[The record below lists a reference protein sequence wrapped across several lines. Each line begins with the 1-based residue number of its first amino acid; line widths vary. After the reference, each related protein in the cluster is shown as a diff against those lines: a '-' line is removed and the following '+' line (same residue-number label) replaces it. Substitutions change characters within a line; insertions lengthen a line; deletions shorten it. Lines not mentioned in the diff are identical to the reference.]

1 LLVEWNASTAAYH
14 RTRCIHQLFEA
25 QVERVPDAIA
35 VVCGD
40 RRLTYRELN
49 QRANRL
55 AHRLIALGVGAEAP
69 VGLCVERSVEM
80 VIGLLGILK
89 AGGAYVPLDPAS
101 PPERCATTLMDAR
114 AAVVVTQWVLRER
127 FTAQTTLVCLD
138 ADTHL
143 ATTGEE
149 NPATRVG
156 VDNLVYVIYTSGS
169 TGTPR
174 GVMVQHGALVN
185 HATTMVATIGL
196 RPGDRFLQFAP
207 LSFDASGV
215 QIFPTLISGA
225 TLVVHPAPAALS
237 HRELLQLCEDQGI
250 SVLDLPTAFWHQ
262 WVEDMDATRT
272 RLRTPLRFFM
282 TGGEQPLLAVLR
294 AWAIL
299 AEPGATFLSSYGP
312 TEATIT
318 ATTFAVANDAGQIAG
333 LSCVPMGRP
342 IANVA
347 IYLLDR
353 SLQPVPIGVPG
364 EVYIGGAG
372 VARGYIEQA
381 ASTAERFVPDP
392 FGDRPGARLYRTGD
406 LARRRP
412 DGTLEFL
419 GRMDHQVKI
428 RGFRIEPAE
437 IEAALAHHGT
447 VRESVVLVHEAA
459 PGVRQL
465 VAYVVPTA
473 GTSASGADLRDFL
486 KEQLPGHMVLSAV
499 IILDALPLT
508 ANGKVDRRRL
518 PAPIFE
524 APGAAYVAPRDPVED
539 VLAGLWHAVLGVER
553 VGVHDNFF
561 DLGGHSLLATR
572 LISRV
577 RAMFQMEVPLH
588 RLFEAPTV
596 AGLARVLLALETTP
610 GRVALTARLRKQIDS
625 MSAHEVQAMLQE
637 SRTVGGKRR

>member
-1 LLVEWNASTAAYH
+1 
-14 RTRCIHQLFEA
+14 
-25 QVERVPDAIA
+25 
-35 VVCGD
+35 
-40 RRLTYRELN
+40 
-49 QRANRL
+49 
-55 AHRLIALGVGAEAP
+55 
-69 VGLCVERSVEM
+69 
-80 VIGLLGILK
+80 
-89 AGGAYVPLDPAS
+89 
-101 PPERCATTLMDAR
+101 
-114 AAVVVTQWVLRER
+114 
-127 FTAQTTLVCLD
+127 
-138 ADTHL
+138 
-143 ATTGEE
+143 
-149 NPATRVG
+149 
-156 VDNLVYVIYTSGS
+156 
-169 TGTPR
+169 
-174 GVMVQHGALVN
+174 
-185 HATTMVATIGL
+185 
-196 RPGDRFLQFAP
+196 
-207 LSFDASGV
+207 
-215 QIFPTLISGA
+215 
-225 TLVVHPAPAALS
+225 
-237 HRELLQLCEDQGI
+237 
-250 SVLDLPTAFWHQ
+250 
-262 WVEDMDATRT
+262 
-272 RLRTPLRFFM
+272 
-282 TGGEQPLLAVLR
+282 
-294 AWAIL
+294 
-299 AEPGATFLSSYGP
+299 
-312 TEATIT
+312 
-318 ATTFAVANDAGQIAG
+318 
-333 LSCVPMGRP
+333 
-342 IANVA
+342 
-347 IYLLDR
+347 
-353 SLQPVPIGVPG
+353 
-364 EVYIGGAG
+364 
-372 VARGYIEQA
+372 
-381 ASTAERFVPDP
+381 
-392 FGDRPGARLYRTGD
+392 YRTGD